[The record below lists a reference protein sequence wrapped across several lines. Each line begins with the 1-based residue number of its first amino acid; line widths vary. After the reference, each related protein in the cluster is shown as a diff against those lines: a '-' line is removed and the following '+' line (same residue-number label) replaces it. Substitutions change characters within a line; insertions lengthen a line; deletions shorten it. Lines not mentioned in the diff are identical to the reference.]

1 MKMGDHWMDLFEH
14 APGPQPFMRRYFK
27 PLIVL
32 LSLVTALC
40 LTIRRSGPHGHV
52 AVGAGEPSRA
62 AAKDDKRPYDLAA
75 LRIFNNT
82 LMKVNDSY
90 VDPTRVDPKQ
100 MLLAALD
107 QVQKSVAEVL
117 VEPHAEQ
124 NRVMVRVDTSQQ
136 EFAIGEVDSP
146 WALSMKMR
154 EIFRFISQN
163 LPPGTDS
170 ETVRNIE
177 YAAVNGMLS
186 TLDPHSML
194 LDPQM
199 YNEMKLNTRGSFG
212 GLGIVIGIRKGALT
226 VIRPMPNTPAWNAGI
241 KAGDRIVRIE

>member
-1 MKMGDHWMDLFEH
+1 MK
-14 APGPQPFMRRYFK
+14 RYFK
-27 PLIVL
+27 PILVGVALVIAL
-32 LSLVTALC
+32 LLTVT
-40 LTIRRSGPHGHV
+40 RRGPHGGT
-52 AVGAGEPSRA
+52 VGVEPLRA
-62 AAKDDKRPYDLAA
+62 AQHDDKRQYDLAA

-82 LMKVNDSY
+82 LMRVNDSY

-100 MLLAALD
+100 MLLSALD

-117 VEPHAEQ
+117 VEPKPEQ
-124 NRVMVRVDTSQQ
+124 NKVIVRVDTAQQ
-136 EFAIGEVDSP
+136 EYAIGEVDSP

-177 YAAVNGMLS
+177 YAATNGMLS

-226 VIRPMPNTPAWNAGI
+226 VIKPMPNTPASTAGI
-241 KAGDRIVRIE
+241 KAGDRIVRIDKLSTVNMMLNDAV

>member
-1 MKMGDHWMDLFEH
+1 MSPDPGDNFQEVFLE
-14 APGPQPFMRRYFK
+14 
-27 PLIVL
+27 
-32 LSLVTALC
+32 
-40 LTIRRSGPHGHV
+40 
-52 AVGAGEPSRA
+52 
-62 AAKDDKRPYDLAA
+62 
-75 LRIFNNT
+75 LRIGH
-82 LMKVNDSY
+82 
-90 VDPTRVDPKQ
+90 
-100 MLLAALD
+100 A
-107 QVQKSVAEVL
+107 VL
-117 VEPHAEQ
+117 VVVIHAKPDQ
-124 NRVMVRVDTSQQ
+124 NKVIVKVDTAQQ
-136 EFAIGEVDSP
+136 EFGIGEVDSP

-163 LPPGTDS
+163 LAPNTDA

-226 VIRPMPNTPAWNAGI
+226 VIRPMQGTPAWNAGI
-241 KAGDRIVRIE
+241 KAGDRIIRIEKESTRLL